1 MWWWSTVISI
11 ASQNTVLSWKKINVK
26 KGKATCLLGSQTDKR
41 PPIFFTYFFRPEE
54 VVWQAIIISC
64 KYQNRLPIGKTKYQD
79 LLKLFEKKII
89 LPGYKNLPHGTG
101 EPKIDCRGES
111 DDEIYKLDI
120 I

>member
-1 MWWWSTVISI
+1 M
-11 ASQNTVLSWKKINVK
+11 KKNQ
-26 KGKATCLLGSQTDKR
+26 CEKR
-41 PPIFFTYFFRPEE
+41 KSNFLVRITNWQKTPNILTYFFRPEE

-79 LLKLFEKKII
+79 LLKLFEKEII

-111 DDEIYKLDI
+111 DDENYKLDI